1 MNNEESEIIMNALD
15 KILEDELN
23 QENMP
28 EDPVQSLI
36 VSLANKARK
45 KPEVYCDSRMHLDNG
60 VKDFIRNA
68 DDEDDRIK
76 EQLRLLGR
84 DLIID
89 LITIFDSIDP
99 MYDDLK
105 FKIVESLVK
114 YYYSESLRAQTFI
127 KTREYSP
134 LCKGDKY
141 IEENI
146 LQPYFY
152 NEMKFK
158 YNHKSLNTFY

>member
-1 MNNEESEIIMNALD
+1 MNNDEAELITN
-15 KILEDELN
+15 ILERLLQDELN
-23 QENMP
+23 KENLP
-28 EDPVQSLI
+28 EDPTQAMI

-45 KPEVYCDSRMHLDNG
+45 KPEIYNDSRITLD
-60 VKDFIRNA
+60 KDVREFITNA

-84 DLIID
+84 DLIIE
-89 LITIFDSIDP
+89 LIRIFDSIDP

-114 YYYSESLRAQTFI
+114 YYYTESLRTQTFI
-127 KTREYSP
+127 NINEDSQ
-134 LCKGDKY
+134 LCKGDAY
-141 IEENI
+141 IEDNI

-158 YNHKSLNTFY
+158 YSHKNLNTFY